1 MFSTGLNKPHSAR
14 KRMLSNIYSKSVI
27 NASPAL
33 QAQVS
38 TILYQRLLPRLASLY
53 SGEGKGVFEASSL
66 LNAST
71 MDIVTSYIFG
81 LKASSNLIDH
91 PDQLAWFLDLYN
103 SRRSYTFWPQEFPQL
118 TGFLRKWLGIRL
130 SPGWVDDANAEI
142 EKWTRKMC
150 EEAAS
155 VMQQGE
161 LKTQDV
167 PSVYQQLSVAV
178 SKEAKKNDMG
188 DLDLQSVIASEVLD
202 HLAAGFDTSGITLT
216 YIVHE
221 LSTHKEIQSR
231 LQQELLTLSPRIV
244 ATSSPE
250 LPDPK
255 AVDALPVLHAVVWE
269 TLRLHSAIPGPQPR
283 FTPPQGCQL
292 GIDGEYFV
300 PGGVRVSA
308 SAGLLHQNEDVY
320 ERASEWRPER
330 WLDIDK
336 IDEEKRKNMESRWFW
351 AFGRSVGASGTRLF
365 FQLTSCSGGRMCVG
379 SHLAVYRKCTISS
392 IMSAVA
398 LSPDVCFS
406 CAVPIDFAA
415 RVLKR
420 GLLTDIVSS
429 PLVADWSA

>member
-1 MFSTGLNKPHSAR
+1 
-14 KRMLSNIYSKSVI
+14 
-27 NASPAL
+27 
-33 QAQVS
+33 
-38 TILYQRLLPRLASLY
+38 
-53 SGEGKGVFEASSL
+53 
-66 LNAST
+66 
-71 MDIVTSYIFG
+71 
-81 LKASSNLIDH
+81 
-91 PDQLAWFLDLYN
+91 
-103 SRRSYTFWPQEFPQL
+103 
-118 TGFLRKWLGIRL
+118 
-130 SPGWVDDANAEI
+130 
-142 EKWTRKMC
+142 MC